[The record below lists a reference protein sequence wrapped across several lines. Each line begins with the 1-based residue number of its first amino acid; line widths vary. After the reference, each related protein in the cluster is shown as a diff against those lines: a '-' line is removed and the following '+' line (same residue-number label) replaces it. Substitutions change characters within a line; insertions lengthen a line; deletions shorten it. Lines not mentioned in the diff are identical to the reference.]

1 MPNDMDGTIQ
11 TNSGCKIDTYTNQ
24 SLLKV
29 FIATKIINIMHYFY
43 SFTLIRR
50 MFEILRFVDKIPVV
64 CWLMLIRVFFII
76 FEPIYGY
83 FYEID
88 RKYKLVLN
96 YFKNGDNSEF
106 LKLALDINL
115 SDKSTLKPELARLE
129 ISVKQVEKKLDDTI
143 LEKDSIISDLQE
155 NLNTLKKQNEY
166 FKIEQTKNIQE
177 EILNKNA
184 IHELT
189 KETCNQEQFISN
201 QEEYL
206 KELEKELENYKF
218 FFVLMFLT
226 GINDCSREANI
237 MSNETLADRPIKS
250 IVHDLHFYKK
260 KLISEK
266 NRVFEQTLN

>member
-1 MPNDMDGTIQ
+1 M
-11 TNSGCKIDTYTNQ
+11 
-24 SLLKV
+24 
-29 FIATKIINIMHYFY
+29 
-43 SFTLIRR
+43 
-50 MFEILRFVDKIPVV
+50 
-64 CWLMLIRVFFII
+64 
-76 FEPIYGY
+76 
-83 FYEID
+83 
-88 RKYKLVLN
+88 
-96 YFKNGDNSEF
+96 
-106 LKLALDINL
+106 
-115 SDKSTLKPELARLE
+115 
-129 ISVKQVEKKLDDTI
+129 
-143 LEKDSIISDLQE
+143 
-155 NLNTLKKQNEY
+155 KKQNEY

-266 NRVFEQTLN
+266 NRVFEQILN